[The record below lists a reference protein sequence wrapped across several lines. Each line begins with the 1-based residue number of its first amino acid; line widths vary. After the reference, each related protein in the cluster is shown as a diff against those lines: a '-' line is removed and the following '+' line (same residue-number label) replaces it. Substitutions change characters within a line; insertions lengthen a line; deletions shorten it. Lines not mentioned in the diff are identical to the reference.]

1 MGNIMSFVP
10 FLVIVAI
17 IAGIVIS
24 SNNALGKKKSG
35 NVSYIDPEETVVI
48 KGRSNKVVRVAL
60 SGGLVGLLGTNP
72 AYAIEN
78 VISVWNDKGYHC
90 RQILPHETRNFIAK
104 LFQIIVLILT
114 IGIWTFG
121 AGYILL
127 LEKIPLPENLEE

>member
-1 MGNIMSFVP
+1 MKDIIFGIMPFV
-10 FLVIVAI
+10 VIAL
-17 IAGIVIS
+17 IVWLITRKFFS
-24 SNNALGKKKSG
+24 KKSE
-35 NVSYIDPEETVVI
+35 NVSYINPEETVVI
-48 KGRSNKVVRVAL
+48 GSRSNKVVRVAL

-90 RQILPHETRNFIAK
+90 RQILPHETRNLIAK
-104 LFQIIVLILT
+104 LFQILVLIMT

>member
-1 MGNIMSFVP
+1 MGNIASYVP

-24 SNNALGKKKSG
+24 FNNALGKKKSG
-35 NVSYIDPEETVVI
+35 NVSYIEPEETTVI
-48 KGRSNKVVRVAL
+48 KGRSNRVVRVAL
-60 SGGLVGLLGTNP
+60 SGGLVGLLFTSP
-72 AYAIEN
+72 ADAIEN
-78 VISVWNDKGYHC
+78 VISVWNDKGYYC
-90 RQILPHETRNFIAK
+90 RQILPHETRNLIAK